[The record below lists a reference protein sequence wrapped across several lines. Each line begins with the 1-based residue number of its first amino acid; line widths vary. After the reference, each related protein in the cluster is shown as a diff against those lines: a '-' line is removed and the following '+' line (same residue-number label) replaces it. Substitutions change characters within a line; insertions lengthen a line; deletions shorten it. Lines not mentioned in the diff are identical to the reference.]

1 MANITLDARQ
11 QQKHDTSTNFNNANK
26 LYLEGEFLVETDTG
40 KVKIGDGTLGYKS
53 LPYTIGTRVPEG
65 AKFTDTTYT
74 AGTGLSLNGTSFSI
88 SNSGVTA
95 GSYGPSQ
102 DSSVG
107 FGDSIDVPYISVNSR
122 GQITSADSRSITLP
136 AEPTPASIGAAN
148 KIHTHP
154 TRDVFKNA
162 TDNWAGSVSAIDVP
176 KINSIRSPKSAFLP
190 ANCITVEYSSNGG
203 STWSD
208 YGLTDVQKQDLFAL
222 STSSNIKLS
231 KSSPVSTNDCVRITI
246 EPLDRYVSFDQLYVW
261 FSTGSHTCALDL
273 ERSTI
278 GAKDTF
284 SFIRK
289 DVPLGGWSGPNV
301 INFPYGT
308 FGGGT
313 SQTNNAYKY
322 RITFKTIKLGSSTQ
336 SPTISDIRFYG
347 ENAWIIP
354 NDMVKNDYP
363 FSWDRDMNVNFPK
376 QLKEQGKRVYSENN
390 KPTPDA
396 IGAEPAFTKNTAF
409 NKNFGTTAGTVCQGN
424 DSRLSNARPASDVSA
439 WAKEPNKPTYTPTEV
454 GVIGTAPT
462 SGQVAVFDGTTGKI
476 KSTGFTIASSVP
488 SGAKFTDTTYSAAT
502 STVLGLVKVGYTES
516 GKNYPVELDA
526 DDKMFVNVPW
536 TDTTYSV
543 ATVSED
549 GLMPK
554 IPSSSAQ
561 YLNGMGQWS
570 TPPDT
575 KYTNFVGS
583 GSEAKSGLVPSP
595 GTTAGTTKYL
605 REDGTWSVPPDTTY
619 IAGRAIEISQGAI
632 SVTSSGVSSGAY
644 GLTDST
650 SVNIGTS
657 FTVPGFVVDQCGR
670 LTQAYSRT
678 VTVNAPNM
686 TGATTS
692 AAGTAGLVPTP
703 TAGKPTRY
711 LCSTGEWSIPTGTI
725 YNGSTTISVK
735 PSTTDG
741 EYNIYLA
748 ALFPGTTS
756 QSVGPSASGTINFGS
771 AFNVPYITIDQYGR
785 ITALANRSMILSG
798 ALASSSAPGLC
809 PKLDS
814 GHPSYYLNANGTWS
828 LPRGRVYGVKGE
840 AETDYREGQVNIT
853 AANVGALALTGGTV
867 SGSTT
872 FSNNVTING
881 ELNYDGGFY

>member
-136 AEPTPASIGAAN
+136 S
-148 KIHTHP
+148 
-154 TRDVFKNA
+154 
-162 TDNWAGSVSAIDVP
+162 
-176 KINSIRSPKSAFLP
+176 
-190 ANCITVEYSSNGG
+190 
-203 STWSD
+203 
-208 YGLTDVQKQDLFAL
+208 
-222 STSSNIKLS
+222 
-231 KSSPVSTNDCVRITI
+231 
-246 EPLDRYVSFDQLYVW
+246 
-261 FSTGSHTCALDL
+261 
-273 ERSTI
+273 
-278 GAKDTF
+278 
-284 SFIRK
+284 
-289 DVPLGGWSGPNV
+289 
-301 INFPYGT
+301 
-308 FGGGT
+308 
-313 SQTNNAYKY
+313 
-322 RITFKTIKLGSSTQ
+322 
-336 SPTISDIRFYG
+336 
-347 ENAWIIP
+347 
-354 NDMVKNDYP
+354 
-363 FSWDRDMNVNFPK
+363 
-376 QLKEQGKRVYSENN
+376 
-390 KPTPDA
+390 KPTPTS
-396 IGAEPAFTKNTAF
+396 IGAEPAFAKNTAF
-409 NKNFGTTAGTVCQGN
+409 NKNFGSAAGTVCQGN

-502 STVLGLVKVGYTES
+502 STALGLVKVGYTES
-516 GKNYPVELDA
+516 GRNYPVELDA
-526 DDKMFVNVPW
+526 DDKAYVNVPW
-536 TDTTYSV
+536 EDTTYSV
-543 ATVSED
+543 FTGATTTAA
-549 GLMPK
+549 G
-554 IPSSSAQ
+554 
-561 YLNGMGQWS
+561 
-570 TPPDT
+570 T
-575 KYTNFVGS
+575 
-583 GSEAKSGLVPSP
+583 SGLVPAP
-595 GTTAGTTKYL
+595 
-605 REDGTWSVPPDTTY
+605 
-619 IAGRAIEISQGAI
+619 
-632 SVTSSGVSSGAY
+632 TSGQS
-644 GLTDST
+644 
-650 SVNIGTS
+650 
-657 FTVPGFVVDQCGR
+657 
-670 LTQAYSRT
+670 
-678 VTVNAPNM
+678 
-686 TGATTS
+686 
-692 AAGTAGLVPTP
+692 
-703 TAGKPTRY
+703 TRY
-711 LCSTGEWSIPTGTI
+711 LCSDGEWSIPTGSI
-725 YNGSTTISVK
+725 YKGSTAISVK

-741 EYNIYLA
+741 EYNIYLV

-814 GHPSYYLNANGTWS
+814 AHPSYYLNANGSWS
-828 LPRGRVYGVKGE
+828 LPRGRVYGVKGN
-840 AETDYREGQVNIT
+840 AETAYREGQVNLT
-853 AANVGALALTGGTV
+853 AANIGALSLSSGGTV
-867 SGSTT
+867 AGATT
-872 FSNNVTING
+872 FSSDVTISG

>member
-74 AGTGLSLNGTSFSI
+74 AGAGLSLNGTSFSI

-122 GQITSADSRSITLP
+122 GQITSADNRSITLP
-136 AEPTPASIGAAN
+136 SEPTP
-148 KIHTHP
+148 
-154 TRDVFKNA
+154 
-162 TDNWAGSVSAIDVP
+162 
-176 KINSIRSPKSAFLP
+176 
-190 ANCITVEYSSNGG
+190 
-203 STWSD
+203 
-208 YGLTDVQKQDLFAL
+208 
-222 STSSNIKLS
+222 TS
-231 KSSPVSTNDCVRITI
+231 
-246 EPLDRYVSFDQLYVW
+246 
-261 FSTGSHTCALDL
+261 
-273 ERSTI
+273 
-278 GAKDTF
+278 
-284 SFIRK
+284 
-289 DVPLGGWSGPNV
+289 
-301 INFPYGT
+301 
-308 FGGGT
+308 
-313 SQTNNAYKY
+313 
-322 RITFKTIKLGSSTQ
+322 
-336 SPTISDIRFYG
+336 
-347 ENAWIIP
+347 
-354 NDMVKNDYP
+354 
-363 FSWDRDMNVNFPK
+363 
-376 QLKEQGKRVYSENN
+376 
-390 KPTPDA
+390 
-396 IGAEPAFTKNTAF
+396 IGAEPAFAKNTAF
-409 NKNFGTTAGTVCQGN
+409 NKNFGSAAGTVCQGN

-454 GVIGTAPT
+454 GVIGTVPT

-502 STVLGLVKVGYTES
+502 STALGLVKVGYTES
-516 GKNYPVELDA
+516 GRNYPVELDA

-536 TDTTYSV
+536 TDTNTTYSQATSSTLGLIKIGYTESGKNYPIELNTSGQAFVNVPWEDTTYSV
-543 ATVSED
+543 
-549 GLMPK
+549 
-554 IPSSSAQ
+554 
-561 YLNGMGQWS
+561 
-570 TPPDT
+570 
-575 KYTNFVGS
+575 F
-583 GSEAKSGLVPSP
+583 
-595 GTTAGTTKYL
+595 
-605 REDGTWSVPPDTTY
+605 
-619 IAGRAIEISQGAI
+619 
-632 SVTSSGVSSGAY
+632 
-644 GLTDST
+644 
-650 SVNIGTS
+650 
-657 FTVPGFVVDQCGR
+657 
-670 LTQAYSRT
+670 
-678 VTVNAPNM
+678 

-711 LCSTGEWSIPTGTI
+711 LCSTGEWSIPTGTV

-741 EYNIYLA
+741 EYNIYLV

-814 GHPSYYLNANGTWS
+814 SHPSYYLNANGNWS
-828 LPRGRVYGVKGE
+828 LPRGRVYGVKGD

-853 AANVGALALTGGTV
+853 AANIGALSLSSGGTV
-867 SGSTT
+867 AGATT
-872 FSNNVTING
+872 FSSDVTISG

>member
-136 AEPTPASIGAAN
+136 SEPTP
-148 KIHTHP
+148 
-154 TRDVFKNA
+154 
-162 TDNWAGSVSAIDVP
+162 
-176 KINSIRSPKSAFLP
+176 
-190 ANCITVEYSSNGG
+190 
-203 STWSD
+203 
-208 YGLTDVQKQDLFAL
+208 
-222 STSSNIKLS
+222 TS
-231 KSSPVSTNDCVRITI
+231 
-246 EPLDRYVSFDQLYVW
+246 
-261 FSTGSHTCALDL
+261 
-273 ERSTI
+273 
-278 GAKDTF
+278 
-284 SFIRK
+284 
-289 DVPLGGWSGPNV
+289 
-301 INFPYGT
+301 
-308 FGGGT
+308 
-313 SQTNNAYKY
+313 
-322 RITFKTIKLGSSTQ
+322 
-336 SPTISDIRFYG
+336 
-347 ENAWIIP
+347 
-354 NDMVKNDYP
+354 
-363 FSWDRDMNVNFPK
+363 
-376 QLKEQGKRVYSENN
+376 
-390 KPTPDA
+390 
-396 IGAEPAFTKNTAF
+396 IGAEPAFAKNTAF
-409 NKNFGTTAGTVCQGN
+409 NKNFGSAAGTVCQGN

-536 TDTTYSV
+536 TDTNTTYSQATSSTLGLIKIGYTESGKNYPIELNTSGQAYVNVPWEDTTYSV
-543 ATVSED
+543 FTGATTTAA
-549 GLMPK
+549 G
-554 IPSSSAQ
+554 
-561 YLNGMGQWS
+561 
-570 TPPDT
+570 T
-575 KYTNFVGS
+575 
-583 GSEAKSGLVPSP
+583 SGLVPAP
-595 GTTAGTTKYL
+595 
-605 REDGTWSVPPDTTY
+605 
-619 IAGRAIEISQGAI
+619 
-632 SVTSSGVSSGAY
+632 TSGQS
-644 GLTDST
+644 
-650 SVNIGTS
+650 
-657 FTVPGFVVDQCGR
+657 
-670 LTQAYSRT
+670 
-678 VTVNAPNM
+678 
-686 TGATTS
+686 
-692 AAGTAGLVPTP
+692 
-703 TAGKPTRY
+703 TRY

-725 YNGSTTISVK
+725 YNGSTAISVK

-741 EYNIYLA
+741 EYNIYLV

-828 LPRGRVYGVKGE
+828 APRGRVYGVKGN
-840 AETDYREGQVNIT
+840 AETAYREGQVNIT
-853 AANVGALALTGGTV
+853 AANVGALPITGGTV
-867 SGSTT
+867 SGATT
-872 FSNNVTING
+872 FSDTVTLSTAGSIIYDDG
-881 ELNYDGGFY
+881 FYDG

>member
-136 AEPTPASIGAAN
+136 SEPTP
-148 KIHTHP
+148 
-154 TRDVFKNA
+154 
-162 TDNWAGSVSAIDVP
+162 
-176 KINSIRSPKSAFLP
+176 
-190 ANCITVEYSSNGG
+190 
-203 STWSD
+203 
-208 YGLTDVQKQDLFAL
+208 
-222 STSSNIKLS
+222 TS
-231 KSSPVSTNDCVRITI
+231 
-246 EPLDRYVSFDQLYVW
+246 
-261 FSTGSHTCALDL
+261 
-273 ERSTI
+273 
-278 GAKDTF
+278 
-284 SFIRK
+284 
-289 DVPLGGWSGPNV
+289 
-301 INFPYGT
+301 
-308 FGGGT
+308 
-313 SQTNNAYKY
+313 
-322 RITFKTIKLGSSTQ
+322 
-336 SPTISDIRFYG
+336 
-347 ENAWIIP
+347 
-354 NDMVKNDYP
+354 
-363 FSWDRDMNVNFPK
+363 
-376 QLKEQGKRVYSENN
+376 
-390 KPTPDA
+390 
-396 IGAEPAFTKNTAF
+396 IGAEPAFAKNTAF
-409 NKNFGTTAGTVCQGN
+409 NKNFGSAAGTVCQGN

-502 STVLGLVKVGYTES
+502 STALGLVRVGYTES
-516 GKNYPVELDA
+516 GRNYPVELDA

-543 ATVSED
+543 ATTSAN
-549 GLMPK
+549 GLMSSDDKTKLDGIADNANNYSLPVATSSVRGGIK
-554 IPSSSAQ
+554 IGYTESGKNYPVELSNEQA
-561 YLNGMGQWS
+561 YVNVPWE
-570 TPPDT
+570 DT
-575 KYTNFVGS
+575 TYSVFTGATTTAA
-583 GSEAKSGLVPSP
+583 GTSGLVPAP
-595 GTTAGTTKYL
+595 
-605 REDGTWSVPPDTTY
+605 
-619 IAGRAIEISQGAI
+619 
-632 SVTSSGVSSGAY
+632 TSGQS
-644 GLTDST
+644 
-650 SVNIGTS
+650 
-657 FTVPGFVVDQCGR
+657 
-670 LTQAYSRT
+670 
-678 VTVNAPNM
+678 
-686 TGATTS
+686 
-692 AAGTAGLVPTP
+692 
-703 TAGKPTRY
+703 TRY
-711 LCSTGEWSIPTGTI
+711 LCSDGEWSIPTGSI
-725 YNGSTTISVK
+725 YKGSTAISVK

-741 EYNIYLA
+741 EYNIYLVT
-748 ALFPGTTS
+748 LFPGTTS

-814 GHPSYYLNANGTWS
+814 AHPSYYLNANGSWS
-828 LPRGRVYGVKGE
+828 LPRGRVYGVKGN
-840 AETDYREGQVNIT
+840 AETAYREGQVNLT
-853 AANVGALALTGGTV
+853 AANIGALPITGGTV
-867 SGSTT
+867 SGATT
-872 FSNNVTING
+872 FSDTVTLSTAGSITYDDG
-881 ELNYDGGFY
+881 FYDG

>member
-136 AEPTPASIGAAN
+136 SEPTP
-148 KIHTHP
+148 
-154 TRDVFKNA
+154 
-162 TDNWAGSVSAIDVP
+162 
-176 KINSIRSPKSAFLP
+176 
-190 ANCITVEYSSNGG
+190 
-203 STWSD
+203 
-208 YGLTDVQKQDLFAL
+208 
-222 STSSNIKLS
+222 TS
-231 KSSPVSTNDCVRITI
+231 
-246 EPLDRYVSFDQLYVW
+246 
-261 FSTGSHTCALDL
+261 
-273 ERSTI
+273 
-278 GAKDTF
+278 
-284 SFIRK
+284 
-289 DVPLGGWSGPNV
+289 
-301 INFPYGT
+301 
-308 FGGGT
+308 
-313 SQTNNAYKY
+313 
-322 RITFKTIKLGSSTQ
+322 
-336 SPTISDIRFYG
+336 
-347 ENAWIIP
+347 
-354 NDMVKNDYP
+354 
-363 FSWDRDMNVNFPK
+363 
-376 QLKEQGKRVYSENN
+376 
-390 KPTPDA
+390 
-396 IGAEPAFTKNTAF
+396 IGAEPAFAKNTAF
-409 NKNFGTTAGTVCQGN
+409 NKNFGSAAGTVCQGN

-454 GVIGTAPT
+454 GVIGTVPT

-502 STVLGLVKVGYTES
+502 STALGLVKVGYTES
-516 GKNYPVELDA
+516 GRNYPVELDA

-536 TDTTYSV
+536 TDTNTTYSQATSSTLGLIKIGYTESGKNYPIELNTSGQAYVNVPWEDTTYSV
-543 ATVSED
+543 FTGATTTAA
-549 GLMPK
+549 G
-554 IPSSSAQ
+554 
-561 YLNGMGQWS
+561 
-570 TPPDT
+570 T
-575 KYTNFVGS
+575 
-583 GSEAKSGLVPSP
+583 SGLVPAP
-595 GTTAGTTKYL
+595 
-605 REDGTWSVPPDTTY
+605 
-619 IAGRAIEISQGAI
+619 
-632 SVTSSGVSSGAY
+632 TSGQS
-644 GLTDST
+644 
-650 SVNIGTS
+650 
-657 FTVPGFVVDQCGR
+657 
-670 LTQAYSRT
+670 
-678 VTVNAPNM
+678 
-686 TGATTS
+686 
-692 AAGTAGLVPTP
+692 
-703 TAGKPTRY
+703 TRY

-725 YNGSTTISVK
+725 YNGSTAISVK

-741 EYNIYLA
+741 EYNIYLV

-756 QSVGPSASGTINFGS
+756 QSVGPNAAGTINFGS

-828 LPRGRVYGVKGE
+828 APRGRVYGVKGN
-840 AETDYREGQVNIT
+840 AETAYREGQVNIT
-853 AANVGALALTGGTV
+853 AANVGALPITGGTV
-867 SGSTT
+867 SGATT
-872 FSNNVTING
+872 FSDTVTLSTAGSIT
-881 ELNYDGGFY
+881 YDDGFY

>member
-1 MANITLDARQ
+1 MANITLNARQ

-136 AEPTPASIGAAN
+136 SEPTP
-148 KIHTHP
+148 
-154 TRDVFKNA
+154 
-162 TDNWAGSVSAIDVP
+162 
-176 KINSIRSPKSAFLP
+176 
-190 ANCITVEYSSNGG
+190 
-203 STWSD
+203 
-208 YGLTDVQKQDLFAL
+208 
-222 STSSNIKLS
+222 TS
-231 KSSPVSTNDCVRITI
+231 
-246 EPLDRYVSFDQLYVW
+246 
-261 FSTGSHTCALDL
+261 
-273 ERSTI
+273 
-278 GAKDTF
+278 
-284 SFIRK
+284 
-289 DVPLGGWSGPNV
+289 
-301 INFPYGT
+301 
-308 FGGGT
+308 
-313 SQTNNAYKY
+313 
-322 RITFKTIKLGSSTQ
+322 
-336 SPTISDIRFYG
+336 
-347 ENAWIIP
+347 
-354 NDMVKNDYP
+354 
-363 FSWDRDMNVNFPK
+363 
-376 QLKEQGKRVYSENN
+376 
-390 KPTPDA
+390 
-396 IGAEPAFTKNTAF
+396 IGAEPAFAKNTAF
-409 NKNFGTTAGTVCQGN
+409 NKNFGSAAGTVCQGN

-502 STVLGLVKVGYTES
+502 STALGLVKVGYTES
-516 GKNYPVELDA
+516 GRNYPVELDA

-536 TDTTYSV
+536 TDTNTTYSQATSSTLGLIKIGYTESGKNYPIELNTSGQAYVNVPWEDTTYSV
-543 ATVSED
+543 FTGATTTAA
-549 GLMPK
+549 G
-554 IPSSSAQ
+554 
-561 YLNGMGQWS
+561 
-570 TPPDT
+570 T
-575 KYTNFVGS
+575 
-583 GSEAKSGLVPSP
+583 SGLVPAP
-595 GTTAGTTKYL
+595 
-605 REDGTWSVPPDTTY
+605 
-619 IAGRAIEISQGAI
+619 
-632 SVTSSGVSSGAY
+632 TSGQS
-644 GLTDST
+644 
-650 SVNIGTS
+650 
-657 FTVPGFVVDQCGR
+657 
-670 LTQAYSRT
+670 
-678 VTVNAPNM
+678 
-686 TGATTS
+686 
-692 AAGTAGLVPTP
+692 
-703 TAGKPTRY
+703 TRY

-725 YNGSTTISVK
+725 YNGSTAISVK

-741 EYNIYLA
+741 EYNIYLV

-828 LPRGRVYGVKGE
+828 APRGRVYGVKGN
-840 AETDYREGQVNIT
+840 AETAYREGQVNIT
-853 AANVGALALTGGTV
+853 AANVGALPITGGTV
-867 SGSTT
+867 SGATT
-872 FSNNVTING
+872 FSDTVTLSTAGSITYDDG
-881 ELNYDGGFY
+881 FYDG

>member
-136 AEPTPASIGAAN
+136 SEPTP
-148 KIHTHP
+148 
-154 TRDVFKNA
+154 
-162 TDNWAGSVSAIDVP
+162 
-176 KINSIRSPKSAFLP
+176 
-190 ANCITVEYSSNGG
+190 
-203 STWSD
+203 
-208 YGLTDVQKQDLFAL
+208 
-222 STSSNIKLS
+222 TS
-231 KSSPVSTNDCVRITI
+231 
-246 EPLDRYVSFDQLYVW
+246 
-261 FSTGSHTCALDL
+261 
-273 ERSTI
+273 
-278 GAKDTF
+278 
-284 SFIRK
+284 
-289 DVPLGGWSGPNV
+289 
-301 INFPYGT
+301 
-308 FGGGT
+308 
-313 SQTNNAYKY
+313 
-322 RITFKTIKLGSSTQ
+322 
-336 SPTISDIRFYG
+336 
-347 ENAWIIP
+347 
-354 NDMVKNDYP
+354 
-363 FSWDRDMNVNFPK
+363 
-376 QLKEQGKRVYSENN
+376 
-390 KPTPDA
+390 
-396 IGAEPAFTKNTAF
+396 IGAEPAFAKNTAF
-409 NKNFGTTAGTVCQGN
+409 NKNFGSAAGTVCQGN

-536 TDTTYSV
+536 TDTNTTYSQATSSTLGLIKIGYTESGKNYPIELNTSGQAYVNVPWEDTTYSV
-543 ATVSED
+543 FTGATTTAA
-549 GLMPK
+549 G
-554 IPSSSAQ
+554 
-561 YLNGMGQWS
+561 
-570 TPPDT
+570 T
-575 KYTNFVGS
+575 
-583 GSEAKSGLVPSP
+583 SGLVPAP
-595 GTTAGTTKYL
+595 
-605 REDGTWSVPPDTTY
+605 
-619 IAGRAIEISQGAI
+619 
-632 SVTSSGVSSGAY
+632 TSGQS
-644 GLTDST
+644 
-650 SVNIGTS
+650 
-657 FTVPGFVVDQCGR
+657 
-670 LTQAYSRT
+670 
-678 VTVNAPNM
+678 
-686 TGATTS
+686 
-692 AAGTAGLVPTP
+692 
-703 TAGKPTRY
+703 TRY
-711 LCSTGEWSIPTGTI
+711 LCSDGEWSIPTGSV
-725 YNGSTTISVK
+725 YKGSTAISVK

-741 EYNIYLA
+741 EYNIYLV

-828 LPRGRVYGVKGE
+828 APRGRVYGVKGN
-840 AETDYREGQVNIT
+840 AETTYREGQVNLT
-853 AANVGALALTGGTV
+853 AANIGALSLSSGGTV
-867 SGSTT
+867 SGLTT
-872 FSNNVTING
+872 FESRVTITQAG
-881 ELNYDGGFY
+881 FLTYDDGFY

>member
-136 AEPTPASIGAAN
+136 SEPTP
-148 KIHTHP
+148 
-154 TRDVFKNA
+154 
-162 TDNWAGSVSAIDVP
+162 
-176 KINSIRSPKSAFLP
+176 
-190 ANCITVEYSSNGG
+190 
-203 STWSD
+203 
-208 YGLTDVQKQDLFAL
+208 
-222 STSSNIKLS
+222 TS
-231 KSSPVSTNDCVRITI
+231 
-246 EPLDRYVSFDQLYVW
+246 
-261 FSTGSHTCALDL
+261 
-273 ERSTI
+273 
-278 GAKDTF
+278 
-284 SFIRK
+284 
-289 DVPLGGWSGPNV
+289 
-301 INFPYGT
+301 
-308 FGGGT
+308 
-313 SQTNNAYKY
+313 
-322 RITFKTIKLGSSTQ
+322 
-336 SPTISDIRFYG
+336 
-347 ENAWIIP
+347 
-354 NDMVKNDYP
+354 
-363 FSWDRDMNVNFPK
+363 
-376 QLKEQGKRVYSENN
+376 
-390 KPTPDA
+390 
-396 IGAEPAFTKNTAF
+396 IGAEPAFAKNTAF
-409 NKNFGTTAGTVCQGN
+409 NKNFGSAAGTVCQGN

-516 GKNYPVELDA
+516 GRNYPVELDA

-543 ATVSED
+543 ATTSAN
-549 GLMPK
+549 GLMSSDDKTKLDRIADNANNYSLPVATSSVRGGIK
-554 IPSSSAQ
+554 IGYTESGKNYPVELSNEQA
-561 YLNGMGQWS
+561 YVNVPWE
-570 TPPDT
+570 DT
-575 KYTNFVGS
+575 TYSVFTGATTTAA
-583 GSEAKSGLVPSP
+583 GTSGLVPAP
-595 GTTAGTTKYL
+595 
-605 REDGTWSVPPDTTY
+605 
-619 IAGRAIEISQGAI
+619 
-632 SVTSSGVSSGAY
+632 TSGQS
-644 GLTDST
+644 
-650 SVNIGTS
+650 
-657 FTVPGFVVDQCGR
+657 
-670 LTQAYSRT
+670 
-678 VTVNAPNM
+678 
-686 TGATTS
+686 
-692 AAGTAGLVPTP
+692 
-703 TAGKPTRY
+703 TRY
-711 LCSTGEWSIPTGTI
+711 LCSDGEWSIPTGSI
-725 YNGSTTISVK
+725 YKGSTAISVK

-741 EYNIYLA
+741 EYNIYLV

-814 GHPSYYLNANGTWS
+814 AHPSYYLNANGSWS
-828 LPRGRVYGVKGE
+828 LPRGRVYGVKGN
-840 AETDYREGQVNIT
+840 AETAYREGQVNLT
-853 AANVGALALTGGTV
+853 AANIGALPITGGTV
-867 SGSTT
+867 SGATT
-872 FSNNVTING
+872 FSDTVTLSTAGSITYDDG
-881 ELNYDGGFY
+881 FYDG

>member
-1 MANITLDARQ
+1 MANITLNARQ

-40 KVKIGDGTLGYKS
+40 KVKIGDGTLSYES

-136 AEPTPASIGAAN
+136 SEPTP
-148 KIHTHP
+148 
-154 TRDVFKNA
+154 
-162 TDNWAGSVSAIDVP
+162 
-176 KINSIRSPKSAFLP
+176 
-190 ANCITVEYSSNGG
+190 
-203 STWSD
+203 
-208 YGLTDVQKQDLFAL
+208 
-222 STSSNIKLS
+222 TS
-231 KSSPVSTNDCVRITI
+231 
-246 EPLDRYVSFDQLYVW
+246 
-261 FSTGSHTCALDL
+261 
-273 ERSTI
+273 
-278 GAKDTF
+278 
-284 SFIRK
+284 
-289 DVPLGGWSGPNV
+289 
-301 INFPYGT
+301 
-308 FGGGT
+308 
-313 SQTNNAYKY
+313 
-322 RITFKTIKLGSSTQ
+322 
-336 SPTISDIRFYG
+336 
-347 ENAWIIP
+347 
-354 NDMVKNDYP
+354 
-363 FSWDRDMNVNFPK
+363 
-376 QLKEQGKRVYSENN
+376 
-390 KPTPDA
+390 
-396 IGAEPAFTKNTAF
+396 IGAEPAFAKNTAF
-409 NKNFGTTAGTVCQGN
+409 NKNFGSAAGTVCQGN

-502 STVLGLVKVGYTES
+502 STALGLVKVGYTES
-516 GKNYPVELDA
+516 GRNYPVELDA

-536 TDTTYSV
+536 TDTNTTYSQATSSTLGLIKIGYTESGKNYPIELNTSGQAYVNVPWEDTTYSV
-543 ATVSED
+543 FTGATTTAA
-549 GLMPK
+549 G
-554 IPSSSAQ
+554 
-561 YLNGMGQWS
+561 
-570 TPPDT
+570 T
-575 KYTNFVGS
+575 
-583 GSEAKSGLVPSP
+583 SGLVPAP
-595 GTTAGTTKYL
+595 
-605 REDGTWSVPPDTTY
+605 
-619 IAGRAIEISQGAI
+619 
-632 SVTSSGVSSGAY
+632 TSGQS
-644 GLTDST
+644 
-650 SVNIGTS
+650 
-657 FTVPGFVVDQCGR
+657 
-670 LTQAYSRT
+670 
-678 VTVNAPNM
+678 
-686 TGATTS
+686 
-692 AAGTAGLVPTP
+692 
-703 TAGKPTRY
+703 TRY

-725 YNGSTTISVK
+725 YNGSTAISVK

-741 EYNIYLA
+741 EYNICLV

-828 LPRGRVYGVKGE
+828 APRGRVYGVKGN
-840 AETDYREGQVNIT
+840 AETAYREGQVNIT
-853 AANVGALALTGGTV
+853 AANVGALPITGGTV
-867 SGSTT
+867 SGATT
-872 FSNNVTING
+872 FSDTVTLSTAGSITYDDG
-881 ELNYDGGFY
+881 FYDG

>member
-107 FGDSIDVPYISVNSR
+107 FGDSIDEPYISVNSR

-136 AEPTPASIGAAN
+136 S
-148 KIHTHP
+148 
-154 TRDVFKNA
+154 
-162 TDNWAGSVSAIDVP
+162 
-176 KINSIRSPKSAFLP
+176 
-190 ANCITVEYSSNGG
+190 
-203 STWSD
+203 
-208 YGLTDVQKQDLFAL
+208 
-222 STSSNIKLS
+222 
-231 KSSPVSTNDCVRITI
+231 
-246 EPLDRYVSFDQLYVW
+246 
-261 FSTGSHTCALDL
+261 
-273 ERSTI
+273 
-278 GAKDTF
+278 
-284 SFIRK
+284 
-289 DVPLGGWSGPNV
+289 
-301 INFPYGT
+301 
-308 FGGGT
+308 
-313 SQTNNAYKY
+313 
-322 RITFKTIKLGSSTQ
+322 
-336 SPTISDIRFYG
+336 
-347 ENAWIIP
+347 
-354 NDMVKNDYP
+354 
-363 FSWDRDMNVNFPK
+363 
-376 QLKEQGKRVYSENN
+376 
-390 KPTPDA
+390 KPTPTS
-396 IGAEPAFTKNTAF
+396 IGAEPAFAKNTAF
-409 NKNFGTTAGTVCQGN
+409 NKNFGSAAGTVCQGN

-536 TDTTYSV
+536 TDTNTTYSQATSSTLGLIKIGYTESGKNYPIELNTSGQAYVNVPWEDTTYSV
-543 ATVSED
+543 FTGATTTAA
-549 GLMPK
+549 G
-554 IPSSSAQ
+554 
-561 YLNGMGQWS
+561 
-570 TPPDT
+570 T
-575 KYTNFVGS
+575 
-583 GSEAKSGLVPSP
+583 SGLVPAP
-595 GTTAGTTKYL
+595 
-605 REDGTWSVPPDTTY
+605 
-619 IAGRAIEISQGAI
+619 
-632 SVTSSGVSSGAY
+632 TSGQS
-644 GLTDST
+644 
-650 SVNIGTS
+650 
-657 FTVPGFVVDQCGR
+657 
-670 LTQAYSRT
+670 
-678 VTVNAPNM
+678 
-686 TGATTS
+686 
-692 AAGTAGLVPTP
+692 
-703 TAGKPTRY
+703 TRY
-711 LCSTGEWSIPTGTI
+711 LCSDGEWSIPTGSI
-725 YNGSTTISVK
+725 YKGSTAISVK

-741 EYNIYLA
+741 EYNIYLV

-828 LPRGRVYGVKGE
+828 APRGRVYGVKGN
-840 AETDYREGQVNIT
+840 AETAYREGQVNIT
-853 AANVGALALTGGTV
+853 AANVGALPITGGTV
-867 SGSTT
+867 SGATT
-872 FSNNVTING
+872 FSDTVTLSTAGSITYDDG
-881 ELNYDGGFY
+881 FYDG

>member
-136 AEPTPASIGAAN
+136 SEPTP
-148 KIHTHP
+148 
-154 TRDVFKNA
+154 
-162 TDNWAGSVSAIDVP
+162 
-176 KINSIRSPKSAFLP
+176 
-190 ANCITVEYSSNGG
+190 
-203 STWSD
+203 
-208 YGLTDVQKQDLFAL
+208 
-222 STSSNIKLS
+222 TS
-231 KSSPVSTNDCVRITI
+231 
-246 EPLDRYVSFDQLYVW
+246 
-261 FSTGSHTCALDL
+261 
-273 ERSTI
+273 
-278 GAKDTF
+278 
-284 SFIRK
+284 
-289 DVPLGGWSGPNV
+289 
-301 INFPYGT
+301 
-308 FGGGT
+308 
-313 SQTNNAYKY
+313 
-322 RITFKTIKLGSSTQ
+322 
-336 SPTISDIRFYG
+336 
-347 ENAWIIP
+347 
-354 NDMVKNDYP
+354 
-363 FSWDRDMNVNFPK
+363 
-376 QLKEQGKRVYSENN
+376 
-390 KPTPDA
+390 
-396 IGAEPAFTKNTAF
+396 IGAEPAFAKNTAF
-409 NKNFGTTAGTVCQGN
+409 NKNFGSAAGTVCQGN

-476 KSTGFTIASSVP
+476 KSTGFTIATSVP
-488 SGAKFTDTTYSAAT
+488 ADAKFTDTTYSVFDAAT
-502 STVLGLVKVGYTES
+502 TSTAGG
-516 GKNYPVELDA
+516 
-526 DDKMFVNVPW
+526 
-536 TDTTYSV
+536 
-543 ATVSED
+543 
-549 GLMPK
+549 
-554 IPSSSAQ
+554 I
-561 YLNGMGQWS
+561 
-570 TPPDT
+570 
-575 KYTNFVGS
+575 
-583 GSEAKSGLVPSP
+583 GLVPAPS
-595 GTTAGTTKYL
+595 AGQ
-605 REDGTWSVPPDTTY
+605 S
-619 IAGRAIEISQGAI
+619 
-632 SVTSSGVSSGAY
+632 
-644 GLTDST
+644 
-650 SVNIGTS
+650 
-657 FTVPGFVVDQCGR
+657 
-670 LTQAYSRT
+670 
-678 VTVNAPNM
+678 
-686 TGATTS
+686 
-692 AAGTAGLVPTP
+692 
-703 TAGKPTRY
+703 TRY
-711 LCSTGEWSIPTGTI
+711 LCSNGEWSIPAGTV

-741 EYNIYLA
+741 EYNIYLV

-756 QSVGPSASGTINFGS
+756 QSVGPSASGTIDFGS

-814 GHPSYYLNANGTWS
+814 SHPSYYLNANGSWS

>member
-1 MANITLDARQ
+1 MANITLNARQ

-136 AEPTPASIGAAN
+136 S
-148 KIHTHP
+148 
-154 TRDVFKNA
+154 
-162 TDNWAGSVSAIDVP
+162 
-176 KINSIRSPKSAFLP
+176 
-190 ANCITVEYSSNGG
+190 
-203 STWSD
+203 
-208 YGLTDVQKQDLFAL
+208 
-222 STSSNIKLS
+222 
-231 KSSPVSTNDCVRITI
+231 
-246 EPLDRYVSFDQLYVW
+246 
-261 FSTGSHTCALDL
+261 
-273 ERSTI
+273 
-278 GAKDTF
+278 
-284 SFIRK
+284 
-289 DVPLGGWSGPNV
+289 
-301 INFPYGT
+301 
-308 FGGGT
+308 
-313 SQTNNAYKY
+313 
-322 RITFKTIKLGSSTQ
+322 
-336 SPTISDIRFYG
+336 
-347 ENAWIIP
+347 
-354 NDMVKNDYP
+354 
-363 FSWDRDMNVNFPK
+363 
-376 QLKEQGKRVYSENN
+376 
-390 KPTPDA
+390 KPTPTS
-396 IGAEPAFTKNTAF
+396 IGAEPAFAKNTAF
-409 NKNFGTTAGTVCQGN
+409 NKNFGSAAGTVCQGN

-502 STVLGLVKVGYTES
+502 STALGLVKVGYTES
-516 GKNYPVELDA
+516 GRNYPVELDA

-536 TDTTYSV
+536 TDTDTTYSQATSSTLGLIKIGYTESGKNYPVELNTSGQAFVNVPWTDTTYPVATTSANGLMSSVDKRKLDGIADNANNYSLPVATSSVRGGIKIGYTESGKNYPIKLSNEQAYVNVPWTDTTYSV
-543 ATVSED
+543 
-549 GLMPK
+549 
-554 IPSSSAQ
+554 
-561 YLNGMGQWS
+561 
-570 TPPDT
+570 
-575 KYTNFVGS
+575 F
-583 GSEAKSGLVPSP
+583 
-595 GTTAGTTKYL
+595 
-605 REDGTWSVPPDTTY
+605 
-619 IAGRAIEISQGAI
+619 
-632 SVTSSGVSSGAY
+632 
-644 GLTDST
+644 
-650 SVNIGTS
+650 
-657 FTVPGFVVDQCGR
+657 
-670 LTQAYSRT
+670 
-678 VTVNAPNM
+678 
-686 TGATTS
+686 TGATTT
-692 AAGTAGLVPTP
+692 ADGTTGLVPAP
-703 TAGKPTRY
+703 TTGQSTRY
-711 LCSTGEWSIPTGTI
+711 LCSNGEWSVPQGSI
-725 YNGSTTISVK
+725 YNGSTAISVK
-735 PSTTDG
+735 PSTVDG
-741 EYNIYLA
+741 EYNIYLV

-785 ITALANRSMILSG
+785 ITALTNRSMILSG

-814 GHPSYYLNANGTWS
+814 GHPSYYLNANGNWS

-853 AANVGALALTGGTV
+853 AANIGALSISSGGTV
-867 SGSTT
+867 AGATT
-872 FSNNVTING
+872 FSSDVTISG

>member
-136 AEPTPASIGAAN
+136 SEPTP
-148 KIHTHP
+148 
-154 TRDVFKNA
+154 
-162 TDNWAGSVSAIDVP
+162 
-176 KINSIRSPKSAFLP
+176 
-190 ANCITVEYSSNGG
+190 
-203 STWSD
+203 
-208 YGLTDVQKQDLFAL
+208 
-222 STSSNIKLS
+222 TS
-231 KSSPVSTNDCVRITI
+231 
-246 EPLDRYVSFDQLYVW
+246 
-261 FSTGSHTCALDL
+261 
-273 ERSTI
+273 
-278 GAKDTF
+278 
-284 SFIRK
+284 
-289 DVPLGGWSGPNV
+289 
-301 INFPYGT
+301 
-308 FGGGT
+308 
-313 SQTNNAYKY
+313 
-322 RITFKTIKLGSSTQ
+322 
-336 SPTISDIRFYG
+336 
-347 ENAWIIP
+347 
-354 NDMVKNDYP
+354 
-363 FSWDRDMNVNFPK
+363 
-376 QLKEQGKRVYSENN
+376 
-390 KPTPDA
+390 
-396 IGAEPAFTKNTAF
+396 IGAEPAFAKNTAF
-409 NKNFGTTAGTVCQGN
+409 NKNFGSAAGTVCQGN

-502 STVLGLVKVGYTES
+502 STALGLVKVGYTES

-536 TDTTYSV
+536 TDTNTTYSQATSSTLGLIKIGYTESGKNYPIELNTSGQAYVNVPWEDTTYSV
-543 ATVSED
+543 FTGATTTAA
-549 GLMPK
+549 G
-554 IPSSSAQ
+554 
-561 YLNGMGQWS
+561 
-570 TPPDT
+570 T
-575 KYTNFVGS
+575 
-583 GSEAKSGLVPSP
+583 SGLVPAP
-595 GTTAGTTKYL
+595 
-605 REDGTWSVPPDTTY
+605 
-619 IAGRAIEISQGAI
+619 
-632 SVTSSGVSSGAY
+632 TSGQS
-644 GLTDST
+644 
-650 SVNIGTS
+650 
-657 FTVPGFVVDQCGR
+657 
-670 LTQAYSRT
+670 
-678 VTVNAPNM
+678 
-686 TGATTS
+686 
-692 AAGTAGLVPTP
+692 
-703 TAGKPTRY
+703 TRY
-711 LCSTGEWSIPTGTI
+711 LCSDGTWSIPTGSI
-725 YNGSTTISVK
+725 YKGSTAISVK

-741 EYNIYLA
+741 EYNIYLV

-828 LPRGRVYGVKGE
+828 APRGRVYGVKGN
-840 AETDYREGQVNIT
+840 AETAYREGQVNIT
-853 AANVGALALTGGTV
+853 AANVGALPITGGTV
-867 SGSTT
+867 SGATT
-872 FSNNVTING
+872 FSDTVTLSTAGSITYDDG
-881 ELNYDGGFY
+881 FYDG

>member
-107 FGDSIDVPYISVNSR
+107 FGDSIDVPYISVNSS

-136 AEPTPASIGAAN
+136 SEPTP
-148 KIHTHP
+148 
-154 TRDVFKNA
+154 
-162 TDNWAGSVSAIDVP
+162 
-176 KINSIRSPKSAFLP
+176 
-190 ANCITVEYSSNGG
+190 
-203 STWSD
+203 
-208 YGLTDVQKQDLFAL
+208 
-222 STSSNIKLS
+222 TS
-231 KSSPVSTNDCVRITI
+231 
-246 EPLDRYVSFDQLYVW
+246 
-261 FSTGSHTCALDL
+261 
-273 ERSTI
+273 
-278 GAKDTF
+278 
-284 SFIRK
+284 
-289 DVPLGGWSGPNV
+289 
-301 INFPYGT
+301 
-308 FGGGT
+308 
-313 SQTNNAYKY
+313 
-322 RITFKTIKLGSSTQ
+322 
-336 SPTISDIRFYG
+336 
-347 ENAWIIP
+347 
-354 NDMVKNDYP
+354 
-363 FSWDRDMNVNFPK
+363 
-376 QLKEQGKRVYSENN
+376 
-390 KPTPDA
+390 

-409 NKNFGTTAGTVCQGN
+409 NKNFGTAAGTVCQGN

-536 TDTTYSV
+536 TDTNTTYSQATSSTLGLIKIGYTESGKNYPIELNTSGQAYVNVPWEDTTYSV
-543 ATVSED
+543 FTGATTTAA
-549 GLMPK
+549 G
-554 IPSSSAQ
+554 
-561 YLNGMGQWS
+561 
-570 TPPDT
+570 T
-575 KYTNFVGS
+575 
-583 GSEAKSGLVPSP
+583 SGLVPAP
-595 GTTAGTTKYL
+595 
-605 REDGTWSVPPDTTY
+605 
-619 IAGRAIEISQGAI
+619 
-632 SVTSSGVSSGAY
+632 TSGQS
-644 GLTDST
+644 
-650 SVNIGTS
+650 
-657 FTVPGFVVDQCGR
+657 
-670 LTQAYSRT
+670 
-678 VTVNAPNM
+678 
-686 TGATTS
+686 
-692 AAGTAGLVPTP
+692 
-703 TAGKPTRY
+703 TRY

-725 YNGSTTISVK
+725 YNGSTAISVK

-741 EYNIYLA
+741 EYNIYLV

-828 LPRGRVYGVKGE
+828 APRGRVYGVKGN
-840 AETDYREGQVNIT
+840 AETAYREGQVNIT
-853 AANVGALALTGGTV
+853 AANVGALPITGGTV
-867 SGSTT
+867 SGATT
-872 FSNNVTING
+872 FSDTVTLSTAG
-881 ELNYDGGFY
+881 SMTYDDGFYDG

>member
-136 AEPTPASIGAAN
+136 SEPTP
-148 KIHTHP
+148 
-154 TRDVFKNA
+154 
-162 TDNWAGSVSAIDVP
+162 
-176 KINSIRSPKSAFLP
+176 
-190 ANCITVEYSSNGG
+190 
-203 STWSD
+203 
-208 YGLTDVQKQDLFAL
+208 
-222 STSSNIKLS
+222 TS
-231 KSSPVSTNDCVRITI
+231 
-246 EPLDRYVSFDQLYVW
+246 
-261 FSTGSHTCALDL
+261 
-273 ERSTI
+273 
-278 GAKDTF
+278 
-284 SFIRK
+284 
-289 DVPLGGWSGPNV
+289 
-301 INFPYGT
+301 
-308 FGGGT
+308 
-313 SQTNNAYKY
+313 
-322 RITFKTIKLGSSTQ
+322 
-336 SPTISDIRFYG
+336 
-347 ENAWIIP
+347 
-354 NDMVKNDYP
+354 
-363 FSWDRDMNVNFPK
+363 
-376 QLKEQGKRVYSENN
+376 
-390 KPTPDA
+390 
-396 IGAEPAFTKNTAF
+396 IGAEPAFAKNTAF
-409 NKNFGTTAGTVCQGN
+409 NKNFGSAAGTVCQGN

-454 GVIGTAPT
+454 GVIGTVPT

-502 STVLGLVKVGYTES
+502 STALGLVKVGYTES

-536 TDTTYSV
+536 TDTNTTYSQATSSTLGLIKIGYTESGKSYPVELNTSGQAFVNVPWTDTTYSV
-543 ATVSED
+543 ATTSAN
-549 GLMPK
+549 GLM
-554 IPSSSAQ
+554 SSADKKKLDGIANNANN
-561 YLNGMGQWS
+561 YSLPLSTASVRGGIKIGYAENGKNYPVELSNEQAYVNVPW
-570 TPPDT
+570 TDT
-575 KYTNFVGS
+575 TYSVFVKS
-583 GSEAKSGLVPSP
+583 GTGAKSGLVPTP
-595 GTTAGTTKYL
+595 PNTAGTTKFL
-605 REDGTWSVPPDTTY
+605 REDAVWATLPTANNPSITISQNGTIKGKFTLNQADSETIALTDTTY
-619 IAGRAIEISQGAI
+619 SE
-632 SVTSSGVSSGAY
+632 
-644 GLTDST
+644 
-650 SVNIGTS
+650 
-657 FTVPGFVVDQCGR
+657 F
-670 LTQAYSRT
+670 
-678 VTVNAPNM
+678 
-686 TGATTS
+686 TGATTTV
-692 AAGTAGLVPTP
+692 AGTNGLVPAP
-703 TAGKPTRY
+703 TSGQSTRY
-711 LCSTGEWSIPTGTI
+711 LCSDGTWSIPTGTI
-725 YNGSTTISVK
+725 YKGSTAISVK
-735 PSTTDG
+735 PSTVDG
-741 EYNIYLA
+741 EYNIYLV

-756 QSVGPSASGTINFGS
+756 QSVGPSASATINFGS

-814 GHPSYYLNANGTWS
+814 SHPSYYLNANGNWS
-828 LPRGRVYGVKGE
+828 LPRGRVYGVKGD

-853 AANVGALALTGGTV
+853 AANIGALSLSSGGTV
-867 SGSTT
+867 AGATT
-872 FSNNVTING
+872 FSSDVTISG

>member
-136 AEPTPASIGAAN
+136 S
-148 KIHTHP
+148 
-154 TRDVFKNA
+154 
-162 TDNWAGSVSAIDVP
+162 
-176 KINSIRSPKSAFLP
+176 
-190 ANCITVEYSSNGG
+190 
-203 STWSD
+203 
-208 YGLTDVQKQDLFAL
+208 
-222 STSSNIKLS
+222 
-231 KSSPVSTNDCVRITI
+231 
-246 EPLDRYVSFDQLYVW
+246 
-261 FSTGSHTCALDL
+261 
-273 ERSTI
+273 
-278 GAKDTF
+278 
-284 SFIRK
+284 
-289 DVPLGGWSGPNV
+289 
-301 INFPYGT
+301 
-308 FGGGT
+308 
-313 SQTNNAYKY
+313 
-322 RITFKTIKLGSSTQ
+322 
-336 SPTISDIRFYG
+336 
-347 ENAWIIP
+347 
-354 NDMVKNDYP
+354 
-363 FSWDRDMNVNFPK
+363 
-376 QLKEQGKRVYSENN
+376 
-390 KPTPDA
+390 KPTPTS
-396 IGAEPAFTKNTAF
+396 IGAEPAFAKNTAF
-409 NKNFGTTAGTVCQGN
+409 NKNFGSAAGTVCQGN

-536 TDTTYSV
+536 TDTNTTYSQATSSTLGLIKIGYTESGKNYPIELNTSGQAYVNVPWEDTTYSV
-543 ATVSED
+543 FTGATTTAA
-549 GLMPK
+549 G
-554 IPSSSAQ
+554 
-561 YLNGMGQWS
+561 
-570 TPPDT
+570 T
-575 KYTNFVGS
+575 
-583 GSEAKSGLVPSP
+583 SGLVPAP
-595 GTTAGTTKYL
+595 
-605 REDGTWSVPPDTTY
+605 
-619 IAGRAIEISQGAI
+619 
-632 SVTSSGVSSGAY
+632 TSGQS
-644 GLTDST
+644 
-650 SVNIGTS
+650 
-657 FTVPGFVVDQCGR
+657 
-670 LTQAYSRT
+670 
-678 VTVNAPNM
+678 
-686 TGATTS
+686 
-692 AAGTAGLVPTP
+692 
-703 TAGKPTRY
+703 TRY
-711 LCSTGEWSIPTGTI
+711 LGSTGEWSIPTGTI
-725 YNGSTTISVK
+725 YNGSTAISVK

-741 EYNIYLA
+741 EYNIYLV

-828 LPRGRVYGVKGE
+828 APRGRVYGVKGN
-840 AETDYREGQVNIT
+840 AETAYREGQVNLT
-853 AANVGALALTGGTV
+853 ASNVGALPITGGTV
-867 SGSTT
+867 SGATT
-872 FSNNVTING
+872 FSDTVTLSTAGSITYDDG
-881 ELNYDGGFY
+881 FYDG

>member
-136 AEPTPASIGAAN
+136 SEPTP
-148 KIHTHP
+148 
-154 TRDVFKNA
+154 
-162 TDNWAGSVSAIDVP
+162 
-176 KINSIRSPKSAFLP
+176 
-190 ANCITVEYSSNGG
+190 
-203 STWSD
+203 
-208 YGLTDVQKQDLFAL
+208 
-222 STSSNIKLS
+222 TS
-231 KSSPVSTNDCVRITI
+231 
-246 EPLDRYVSFDQLYVW
+246 
-261 FSTGSHTCALDL
+261 
-273 ERSTI
+273 
-278 GAKDTF
+278 
-284 SFIRK
+284 
-289 DVPLGGWSGPNV
+289 
-301 INFPYGT
+301 
-308 FGGGT
+308 
-313 SQTNNAYKY
+313 
-322 RITFKTIKLGSSTQ
+322 
-336 SPTISDIRFYG
+336 
-347 ENAWIIP
+347 
-354 NDMVKNDYP
+354 
-363 FSWDRDMNVNFPK
+363 
-376 QLKEQGKRVYSENN
+376 
-390 KPTPDA
+390 
-396 IGAEPAFTKNTAF
+396 IGAEPAFAKNTAF
-409 NKNFGTTAGTVCQGN
+409 NKNFGSAAGTVCQGN

-536 TDTTYSV
+536 TDTNTTYSQATSSTLGLIKIGYTESGKNYPIELNTSGQAYVNVPWEDTTYSV
-543 ATVSED
+543 FTGATTTAA
-549 GLMPK
+549 G
-554 IPSSSAQ
+554 
-561 YLNGMGQWS
+561 
-570 TPPDT
+570 T
-575 KYTNFVGS
+575 
-583 GSEAKSGLVPSP
+583 SGLVPAP
-595 GTTAGTTKYL
+595 
-605 REDGTWSVPPDTTY
+605 
-619 IAGRAIEISQGAI
+619 
-632 SVTSSGVSSGAY
+632 TSGQS
-644 GLTDST
+644 
-650 SVNIGTS
+650 
-657 FTVPGFVVDQCGR
+657 
-670 LTQAYSRT
+670 
-678 VTVNAPNM
+678 
-686 TGATTS
+686 
-692 AAGTAGLVPTP
+692 
-703 TAGKPTRY
+703 TRY

-725 YNGSTTISVK
+725 YNGSTAISVK

-741 EYNIYLA
+741 EYNIYLV

-828 LPRGRVYGVKGE
+828 APRGMVYGVKGN
-840 AETDYREGQVNIT
+840 AETAYRKGQVNIT
-853 AANVGALALTGGTV
+853 AANVGALPITGGTV
-867 SGSTT
+867 SGATT
-872 FSNNVTING
+872 FSDTVTLSTAGSITYDDG
-881 ELNYDGGFY
+881 FYDG

>member
-136 AEPTPASIGAAN
+136 SEPTP
-148 KIHTHP
+148 
-154 TRDVFKNA
+154 
-162 TDNWAGSVSAIDVP
+162 
-176 KINSIRSPKSAFLP
+176 
-190 ANCITVEYSSNGG
+190 
-203 STWSD
+203 
-208 YGLTDVQKQDLFAL
+208 
-222 STSSNIKLS
+222 TS
-231 KSSPVSTNDCVRITI
+231 
-246 EPLDRYVSFDQLYVW
+246 
-261 FSTGSHTCALDL
+261 
-273 ERSTI
+273 
-278 GAKDTF
+278 
-284 SFIRK
+284 
-289 DVPLGGWSGPNV
+289 
-301 INFPYGT
+301 
-308 FGGGT
+308 
-313 SQTNNAYKY
+313 
-322 RITFKTIKLGSSTQ
+322 
-336 SPTISDIRFYG
+336 
-347 ENAWIIP
+347 
-354 NDMVKNDYP
+354 
-363 FSWDRDMNVNFPK
+363 
-376 QLKEQGKRVYSENN
+376 
-390 KPTPDA
+390 

-409 NKNFGTTAGTVCQGN
+409 NKNFGSAAGTVCQGN

-502 STVLGLVKVGYTES
+502 STALGLVKVGYTES

-536 TDTTYSV
+536 TDTNTTYSQATSSTLGLIKIGYTESGKSYPVELNTSGQAFVNVPWTDTTYSV
-543 ATVSED
+543 ATTSAN
-549 GLMPK
+549 GLM
-554 IPSSSAQ
+554 SSADKKKLDGIANNANN
-561 YLNGMGQWS
+561 YSLPLSTASVRGGIKIGYAENGKNYPVELSNEQAYVNVPW
-570 TPPDT
+570 TDT
-575 KYTNFVGS
+575 TYSVFVKS
-583 GSEAKSGLVPSP
+583 GTGAKSGLVPTP
-595 GTTAGTTKYL
+595 PNTAGTTKFL
-605 REDGTWSVPPDTTY
+605 REDAVWVAPPTANNPSITISQNGTIKGQFTLNQANSETIALTDTTY
-619 IAGRAIEISQGAI
+619 SE
-632 SVTSSGVSSGAY
+632 
-644 GLTDST
+644 
-650 SVNIGTS
+650 
-657 FTVPGFVVDQCGR
+657 F
-670 LTQAYSRT
+670 
-678 VTVNAPNM
+678 
-686 TGATTS
+686 TGATTT
-692 AAGTAGLVPTP
+692 AAGTTGLVPAP
-703 TAGKPTRY
+703 TTGQSTRY
-711 LCSTGEWSIPTGTI
+711 LCSNGEWSVPQGSI
-725 YNGSTTISVK
+725 YNGSTAISVK

-741 EYNIYLA
+741 EYNIYLV

-828 LPRGRVYGVKGE
+828 APRGRVYGVKGN
-840 AETDYREGQVNIT
+840 AETAYREGQVNLT
-853 AANVGALALTGGTV
+853 ASNVGALPITGGTV
-867 SGSTT
+867 SGATT
-872 FSNNVTING
+872 FSDTVTLSTAGSITYDDG
-881 ELNYDGGFY
+881 FYDG

>member
-136 AEPTPASIGAAN
+136 SEPTP
-148 KIHTHP
+148 
-154 TRDVFKNA
+154 
-162 TDNWAGSVSAIDVP
+162 
-176 KINSIRSPKSAFLP
+176 
-190 ANCITVEYSSNGG
+190 
-203 STWSD
+203 
-208 YGLTDVQKQDLFAL
+208 
-222 STSSNIKLS
+222 TS
-231 KSSPVSTNDCVRITI
+231 
-246 EPLDRYVSFDQLYVW
+246 
-261 FSTGSHTCALDL
+261 
-273 ERSTI
+273 
-278 GAKDTF
+278 
-284 SFIRK
+284 
-289 DVPLGGWSGPNV
+289 
-301 INFPYGT
+301 
-308 FGGGT
+308 
-313 SQTNNAYKY
+313 
-322 RITFKTIKLGSSTQ
+322 
-336 SPTISDIRFYG
+336 
-347 ENAWIIP
+347 
-354 NDMVKNDYP
+354 
-363 FSWDRDMNVNFPK
+363 
-376 QLKEQGKRVYSENN
+376 
-390 KPTPDA
+390 
-396 IGAEPAFTKNTAF
+396 IGAEPAFAKNTAF
-409 NKNFGTTAGTVCQGN
+409 NKNFGSAAGTVCQGN

-502 STVLGLVKVGYTES
+502 STALGLVKVGYTES

-536 TDTTYSV
+536 TDTNTTYSQATSSTLGLIKIGYTESGKNYPIELNTSGQAYVNVPWEDTTYSV
-543 ATVSED
+543 FTGATTTAA
-549 GLMPK
+549 G
-554 IPSSSAQ
+554 
-561 YLNGMGQWS
+561 
-570 TPPDT
+570 T
-575 KYTNFVGS
+575 
-583 GSEAKSGLVPSP
+583 SGLVPAP
-595 GTTAGTTKYL
+595 
-605 REDGTWSVPPDTTY
+605 
-619 IAGRAIEISQGAI
+619 
-632 SVTSSGVSSGAY
+632 TSGQS
-644 GLTDST
+644 
-650 SVNIGTS
+650 
-657 FTVPGFVVDQCGR
+657 
-670 LTQAYSRT
+670 
-678 VTVNAPNM
+678 
-686 TGATTS
+686 
-692 AAGTAGLVPTP
+692 
-703 TAGKPTRY
+703 TRY
-711 LCSTGEWSIPTGTI
+711 LCSDGEWSIPTGSV
-725 YNGSTTISVK
+725 YKGSTAISVK

-741 EYNIYLA
+741 EYNIYLV

-828 LPRGRVYGVKGE
+828 APRGRVYGVKGN
-840 AETDYREGQVNIT
+840 AETAYREGQVNIT
-853 AANVGALALTGGTV
+853 AANVGALPITGGTV
-867 SGSTT
+867 SGATT
-872 FSNNVTING
+872 FSDTVTLSTAGSITYDDG
-881 ELNYDGGFY
+881 FYDG

>member
-1 MANITLDARQ
+1 M
-11 QQKHDTSTNFNNANK
+11 
-26 LYLEGEFLVETDTG
+26 VETDTG

-136 AEPTPASIGAAN
+136 SEPTP
-148 KIHTHP
+148 
-154 TRDVFKNA
+154 
-162 TDNWAGSVSAIDVP
+162 
-176 KINSIRSPKSAFLP
+176 
-190 ANCITVEYSSNGG
+190 
-203 STWSD
+203 
-208 YGLTDVQKQDLFAL
+208 
-222 STSSNIKLS
+222 TS
-231 KSSPVSTNDCVRITI
+231 
-246 EPLDRYVSFDQLYVW
+246 
-261 FSTGSHTCALDL
+261 
-273 ERSTI
+273 
-278 GAKDTF
+278 
-284 SFIRK
+284 
-289 DVPLGGWSGPNV
+289 
-301 INFPYGT
+301 
-308 FGGGT
+308 
-313 SQTNNAYKY
+313 
-322 RITFKTIKLGSSTQ
+322 
-336 SPTISDIRFYG
+336 
-347 ENAWIIP
+347 
-354 NDMVKNDYP
+354 
-363 FSWDRDMNVNFPK
+363 
-376 QLKEQGKRVYSENN
+376 
-390 KPTPDA
+390 
-396 IGAEPAFTKNTAF
+396 IGAEPAFAKNTAF
-409 NKNFGTTAGTVCQGN
+409 NKNFGSAAGTVCQGN

-536 TDTTYSV
+536 TDTNTTYSQATSSTLGLIKIGYTESGKNYPIELNTSGQAYVNVPWEDTTYSV
-543 ATVSED
+543 FTGATTTAA
-549 GLMPK
+549 G
-554 IPSSSAQ
+554 
-561 YLNGMGQWS
+561 
-570 TPPDT
+570 T
-575 KYTNFVGS
+575 
-583 GSEAKSGLVPSP
+583 SGLVPAP
-595 GTTAGTTKYL
+595 
-605 REDGTWSVPPDTTY
+605 
-619 IAGRAIEISQGAI
+619 
-632 SVTSSGVSSGAY
+632 TSGQS
-644 GLTDST
+644 
-650 SVNIGTS
+650 
-657 FTVPGFVVDQCGR
+657 
-670 LTQAYSRT
+670 
-678 VTVNAPNM
+678 
-686 TGATTS
+686 
-692 AAGTAGLVPTP
+692 
-703 TAGKPTRY
+703 TRY

-725 YNGSTTISVK
+725 YNGSTAISVK

-741 EYNIYLA
+741 EYNIYLV

-828 LPRGRVYGVKGE
+828 APRGRVYGVKGN
-840 AETDYREGQVNIT
+840 AETAYREGQVNIT
-853 AANVGALALTGGTV
+853 AANVGALPITGGTV
-867 SGSTT
+867 SGATT
-872 FSNNVTING
+872 FSDTVTLSTAGSITYDDG
-881 ELNYDGGFY
+881 FYDG

>member
-107 FGDSIDVPYISVNSR
+107 FGDSIDVPYISVNSM

-136 AEPTPASIGAAN
+136 SEPTP
-148 KIHTHP
+148 
-154 TRDVFKNA
+154 
-162 TDNWAGSVSAIDVP
+162 
-176 KINSIRSPKSAFLP
+176 
-190 ANCITVEYSSNGG
+190 
-203 STWSD
+203 
-208 YGLTDVQKQDLFAL
+208 
-222 STSSNIKLS
+222 TS
-231 KSSPVSTNDCVRITI
+231 
-246 EPLDRYVSFDQLYVW
+246 
-261 FSTGSHTCALDL
+261 
-273 ERSTI
+273 
-278 GAKDTF
+278 
-284 SFIRK
+284 
-289 DVPLGGWSGPNV
+289 
-301 INFPYGT
+301 
-308 FGGGT
+308 
-313 SQTNNAYKY
+313 
-322 RITFKTIKLGSSTQ
+322 
-336 SPTISDIRFYG
+336 
-347 ENAWIIP
+347 
-354 NDMVKNDYP
+354 
-363 FSWDRDMNVNFPK
+363 
-376 QLKEQGKRVYSENN
+376 
-390 KPTPDA
+390 
-396 IGAEPAFTKNTAF
+396 IGAEPAFAKNTAF
-409 NKNFGTTAGTVCQGN
+409 NKNFGSAAGTVCQGN

-476 KSTGFTIASSVP
+476 KSTGFTIASSIP

-502 STVLGLVKVGYTES
+502 STALGLVKVGYTES
-516 GKNYPVELDA
+516 GRNYPVELDA

-536 TDTTYSV
+536 TDTNTTYSQATSSTLGLIKIGYTESGKNYPIELNTSGQAYVNVPWEDTTYSV
-543 ATVSED
+543 FTGATTTAA
-549 GLMPK
+549 G
-554 IPSSSAQ
+554 
-561 YLNGMGQWS
+561 
-570 TPPDT
+570 T
-575 KYTNFVGS
+575 
-583 GSEAKSGLVPSP
+583 SGLVPAP
-595 GTTAGTTKYL
+595 
-605 REDGTWSVPPDTTY
+605 
-619 IAGRAIEISQGAI
+619 
-632 SVTSSGVSSGAY
+632 TSGQS
-644 GLTDST
+644 
-650 SVNIGTS
+650 
-657 FTVPGFVVDQCGR
+657 
-670 LTQAYSRT
+670 
-678 VTVNAPNM
+678 
-686 TGATTS
+686 
-692 AAGTAGLVPTP
+692 
-703 TAGKPTRY
+703 TRY

-725 YNGSTTISVK
+725 YNGSTAISVK

-741 EYNIYLA
+741 EYNIYLV

-828 LPRGRVYGVKGE
+828 APRGRVYGVKGN
-840 AETDYREGQVNIT
+840 AETAYREGQVNIT
-853 AANVGALALTGGTV
+853 AANVGALPITGGTV
-867 SGSTT
+867 SGATT
-872 FSNNVTING
+872 FSDTVTLSTAGSITYDDG
-881 ELNYDGGFY
+881 FYDG

>member
-136 AEPTPASIGAAN
+136 SEPTP
-148 KIHTHP
+148 
-154 TRDVFKNA
+154 
-162 TDNWAGSVSAIDVP
+162 
-176 KINSIRSPKSAFLP
+176 
-190 ANCITVEYSSNGG
+190 
-203 STWSD
+203 
-208 YGLTDVQKQDLFAL
+208 
-222 STSSNIKLS
+222 TS
-231 KSSPVSTNDCVRITI
+231 
-246 EPLDRYVSFDQLYVW
+246 
-261 FSTGSHTCALDL
+261 
-273 ERSTI
+273 
-278 GAKDTF
+278 
-284 SFIRK
+284 
-289 DVPLGGWSGPNV
+289 
-301 INFPYGT
+301 
-308 FGGGT
+308 
-313 SQTNNAYKY
+313 
-322 RITFKTIKLGSSTQ
+322 
-336 SPTISDIRFYG
+336 
-347 ENAWIIP
+347 
-354 NDMVKNDYP
+354 
-363 FSWDRDMNVNFPK
+363 
-376 QLKEQGKRVYSENN
+376 
-390 KPTPDA
+390 
-396 IGAEPAFTKNTAF
+396 IGAEPAFAKNTAF
-409 NKNFGTTAGTVCQGN
+409 NKNFGSAAGTVCQGN

-454 GVIGTAPT
+454 GVIGTVPT

-502 STVLGLVKVGYTES
+502 STALGLVKVGYTES
-516 GKNYPVELDA
+516 GRNYPVELDA

-536 TDTTYSV
+536 TDTNTTYSQATSSTLGLIKIGYTESGKNYPIELNTSGQAYVNVPWEDTTYSV
-543 ATVSED
+543 FTGATTTAA
-549 GLMPK
+549 G
-554 IPSSSAQ
+554 
-561 YLNGMGQWS
+561 
-570 TPPDT
+570 T
-575 KYTNFVGS
+575 
-583 GSEAKSGLVPSP
+583 SGLVPAP
-595 GTTAGTTKYL
+595 
-605 REDGTWSVPPDTTY
+605 
-619 IAGRAIEISQGAI
+619 
-632 SVTSSGVSSGAY
+632 TSGQS
-644 GLTDST
+644 
-650 SVNIGTS
+650 
-657 FTVPGFVVDQCGR
+657 
-670 LTQAYSRT
+670 
-678 VTVNAPNM
+678 
-686 TGATTS
+686 
-692 AAGTAGLVPTP
+692 
-703 TAGKPTRY
+703 TRY

-725 YNGSTTISVK
+725 YNGSTAISVK

-741 EYNIYLA
+741 EYNIYLV

-814 GHPSYYLNANGTWS
+814 SHPSYYLNANGTWS
-828 LPRGRVYGVKGE
+828 APRGKVYGVKGN
-840 AETDYREGQVNIT
+840 AETAYREGQVNIT
-853 AANVGALALTGGTV
+853 AANVGALPITGGTV
-867 SGSTT
+867 SGATIFSDTVT
-872 FSNNVTING
+872 FSTAGSIT
-881 ELNYDGGFY
+881 YDDGFY

>member
-136 AEPTPASIGAAN
+136 SEPTP
-148 KIHTHP
+148 
-154 TRDVFKNA
+154 
-162 TDNWAGSVSAIDVP
+162 
-176 KINSIRSPKSAFLP
+176 
-190 ANCITVEYSSNGG
+190 
-203 STWSD
+203 
-208 YGLTDVQKQDLFAL
+208 
-222 STSSNIKLS
+222 TS
-231 KSSPVSTNDCVRITI
+231 
-246 EPLDRYVSFDQLYVW
+246 
-261 FSTGSHTCALDL
+261 
-273 ERSTI
+273 
-278 GAKDTF
+278 
-284 SFIRK
+284 
-289 DVPLGGWSGPNV
+289 
-301 INFPYGT
+301 
-308 FGGGT
+308 
-313 SQTNNAYKY
+313 
-322 RITFKTIKLGSSTQ
+322 
-336 SPTISDIRFYG
+336 
-347 ENAWIIP
+347 
-354 NDMVKNDYP
+354 
-363 FSWDRDMNVNFPK
+363 
-376 QLKEQGKRVYSENN
+376 
-390 KPTPDA
+390 
-396 IGAEPAFTKNTAF
+396 IGAEPAFAKNTAF
-409 NKNFGTTAGTVCQGN
+409 NKNFGSAAGTVCQGN

-502 STVLGLVKVGYTES
+502 STALGLVKVGYTES
-516 GKNYPVELDA
+516 GRNYPVELDA

-536 TDTTYSV
+536 TDTNTTYSQATSSTLGLIKIGYTEGGKNYPIELNTSGQAYVNVPWEDTTYSV
-543 ATVSED
+543 FTGATTTAA
-549 GLMPK
+549 G
-554 IPSSSAQ
+554 
-561 YLNGMGQWS
+561 
-570 TPPDT
+570 T
-575 KYTNFVGS
+575 
-583 GSEAKSGLVPSP
+583 SGLVPAP
-595 GTTAGTTKYL
+595 
-605 REDGTWSVPPDTTY
+605 
-619 IAGRAIEISQGAI
+619 
-632 SVTSSGVSSGAY
+632 TSGQS
-644 GLTDST
+644 
-650 SVNIGTS
+650 
-657 FTVPGFVVDQCGR
+657 
-670 LTQAYSRT
+670 
-678 VTVNAPNM
+678 
-686 TGATTS
+686 
-692 AAGTAGLVPTP
+692 
-703 TAGKPTRY
+703 TRY
-711 LCSTGEWSIPTGTI
+711 LCSDGEWSIPTGSI
-725 YNGSTTISVK
+725 YKGSTAISVK

-741 EYNIYLA
+741 EYNIYLV

-814 GHPSYYLNANGTWS
+814 AHPSYYLNANGSWS
-828 LPRGRVYGVKGE
+828 LPGGRVYGVKGN
-840 AETDYREGQVNIT
+840 AETAYREGQVNLT
-853 AANVGALALTGGTV
+853 AANIGALPITGGTV
-867 SGSTT
+867 SGATT
-872 FSNNVTING
+872 FSDTVTLSTAGSITYDDG
-881 ELNYDGGFY
+881 FYDG

>member
-11 QQKHDTSTNFNNANK
+11 QQKHDTSTSFNNANK

-136 AEPTPASIGAAN
+136 S
-148 KIHTHP
+148 
-154 TRDVFKNA
+154 
-162 TDNWAGSVSAIDVP
+162 
-176 KINSIRSPKSAFLP
+176 
-190 ANCITVEYSSNGG
+190 
-203 STWSD
+203 
-208 YGLTDVQKQDLFAL
+208 
-222 STSSNIKLS
+222 
-231 KSSPVSTNDCVRITI
+231 
-246 EPLDRYVSFDQLYVW
+246 
-261 FSTGSHTCALDL
+261 
-273 ERSTI
+273 
-278 GAKDTF
+278 
-284 SFIRK
+284 
-289 DVPLGGWSGPNV
+289 
-301 INFPYGT
+301 
-308 FGGGT
+308 
-313 SQTNNAYKY
+313 
-322 RITFKTIKLGSSTQ
+322 
-336 SPTISDIRFYG
+336 
-347 ENAWIIP
+347 
-354 NDMVKNDYP
+354 
-363 FSWDRDMNVNFPK
+363 
-376 QLKEQGKRVYSENN
+376 
-390 KPTPDA
+390 KPTPTS
-396 IGAEPAFTKNTAF
+396 IGAEPAFAKNTAF
-409 NKNFGTTAGTVCQGN
+409 NKNFGSAAGTVCQGN

-536 TDTTYSV
+536 TDTNTTYSQATSSTLGLIKIGYTESGKNYPIELNTSGQAYVNVPWEDTTYSV
-543 ATVSED
+543 FTGATTTAA
-549 GLMPK
+549 G
-554 IPSSSAQ
+554 
-561 YLNGMGQWS
+561 
-570 TPPDT
+570 T
-575 KYTNFVGS
+575 
-583 GSEAKSGLVPSP
+583 SGLVPAP
-595 GTTAGTTKYL
+595 
-605 REDGTWSVPPDTTY
+605 
-619 IAGRAIEISQGAI
+619 
-632 SVTSSGVSSGAY
+632 TSGQS
-644 GLTDST
+644 
-650 SVNIGTS
+650 
-657 FTVPGFVVDQCGR
+657 
-670 LTQAYSRT
+670 
-678 VTVNAPNM
+678 
-686 TGATTS
+686 
-692 AAGTAGLVPTP
+692 
-703 TAGKPTRY
+703 TRY
-711 LCSTGEWSIPTGTI
+711 LGSTGEWSIPTGTI
-725 YNGSTTISVK
+725 YNGSTAISVK

-741 EYNIYLA
+741 EYNIYLV

-828 LPRGRVYGVKGE
+828 APRGRVYGVKGN
-840 AETDYREGQVNIT
+840 AETAYREGQVNLT
-853 AANVGALALTGGTV
+853 ASNVGALPITGGTV
-867 SGSTT
+867 SGATT
-872 FSNNVTING
+872 FSDTVTLSTAGSITYDDG
-881 ELNYDGGFY
+881 FYDG

>member
-1 MANITLDARQ
+1 MANITLNARQ

-74 AGTGLSLNGTSFSI
+74 AGAGLSLNGTSFSI

-102 DSSVG
+102 DSSAE

-122 GQITSADSRSITLP
+122 GQIISADSRNITLP

-148 KIHTHP
+148 KIHTHS
-154 TRDVFKNA
+154 TREVIQNA
-162 TDNWAGSVSAIDVP
+162 TDNWEGTVSAIDGP

-261 FSTGSHTCALDL
+261 FSIDSHTCTLDL

-308 FGGGT
+308 FGGNT
-313 SQTNNAYKY
+313 TQTNNAYKY
-322 RITFKTIKLGSSTQ
+322 RITFKTTGLGSSTTQ

-347 ENAWIIP
+347 DNAWSIP

-409 NKNFGTTAGTVCQGN
+409 NKNFGTAAGTVCQGN

-439 WAKEPNKPTYTPTEV
+439 WAKAATKPTYTPTEV
-454 GVIGTAPT
+454 GVIGAAPT
-462 SGQVAVFDGTTGKI
+462 SGQVAIFDGTTGKI
-476 KSTGFTIASSVP
+476 KSTGFTIATSVP
-488 SGAKFTDTTYSAAT
+488 ANAEFTDTTYSKAT
-502 STVLGLVKVGYTES
+502 DSSLGLVQVGYTTS
-516 GKNYPVELDA
+516 GKNYAVSLDTDGNA
-526 DDKMFVNVPW
+526 YVNVPW
-536 TDTTYSV
+536 ENTTY
-543 ATVSED
+543 TNGD
-549 GLMPK
+549 GLSLSDGTFSIEDTGVTADLYGPGGDSSPLFGSTFMVPYLAVNSKGQILTATNRRIK
-554 IPSSSAQ
+554 IPS
-561 YLNGMGQWS
+561 N
-570 TPPDT
+570 T
-575 KYTNFVGS
+575 FVGASTAS
-583 GSEAKSGLVPSP
+583 GGTSGLVP
-595 GTTAGTTKYL
+595 
-605 REDGTWSVPPDTTY
+605 
-619 IAGRAIEISQGAI
+619 
-632 SVTSSGVSSGAY
+632 
-644 GLTDST
+644 
-650 SVNIGTS
+650 
-657 FTVPGFVVDQCGR
+657 
-670 LTQAYSRT
+670 
-678 VTVNAPNM
+678 APN
-686 TGATTS
+686 
-692 AAGTAGLVPTP
+692 AGQS
-703 TAGKPTRY
+703 TRY
-711 LCSTGEWSIPTGTI
+711 LCSNGEWSVPQGSI
-725 YNGSTTISVK
+725 YNGSTAISVK
-735 PSTTDG
+735 PSTVDG
-741 EYNIYLA
+741 EYDINLV

-756 QSVGPSASGTINFGS
+756 QSVGPSVSAKIDFGTS
-771 AFNVPYITIDQYGR
+771 FNVPYIKIDQYGR
-785 ITALANRSMILSG
+785 ITELSNKSMLLSG
-798 ALASSSAPGLC
+798 SLASSSAPGLC

-814 GHPSYYLNANGTWS
+814 SHPSYYLNANGGWS
-828 LPRGRVYGVKGE
+828 APQGKVYGVKGN
-840 AETDYREGQVNIT
+840 AESYYRVGEVNLT
-853 AANVGALALTGGTV
+853 AANIGALSLSSGGTV
-867 SGSTT
+867 SGLTT
-872 FSNNVTING
+872 FESRVTITQAG
-881 ELNYDGGFY
+881 FLTYDDGFY

>member
-136 AEPTPASIGAAN
+136 SEPTP
-148 KIHTHP
+148 
-154 TRDVFKNA
+154 
-162 TDNWAGSVSAIDVP
+162 
-176 KINSIRSPKSAFLP
+176 
-190 ANCITVEYSSNGG
+190 
-203 STWSD
+203 
-208 YGLTDVQKQDLFAL
+208 
-222 STSSNIKLS
+222 TS
-231 KSSPVSTNDCVRITI
+231 
-246 EPLDRYVSFDQLYVW
+246 
-261 FSTGSHTCALDL
+261 
-273 ERSTI
+273 
-278 GAKDTF
+278 
-284 SFIRK
+284 
-289 DVPLGGWSGPNV
+289 
-301 INFPYGT
+301 
-308 FGGGT
+308 
-313 SQTNNAYKY
+313 
-322 RITFKTIKLGSSTQ
+322 
-336 SPTISDIRFYG
+336 
-347 ENAWIIP
+347 
-354 NDMVKNDYP
+354 
-363 FSWDRDMNVNFPK
+363 
-376 QLKEQGKRVYSENN
+376 
-390 KPTPDA
+390 
-396 IGAEPAFTKNTAF
+396 IGAEPAFAKNTAF
-409 NKNFGTTAGTVCQGN
+409 NKNFGSSAGTVCQGN

-536 TDTTYSV
+536 TDTNTTYSQATSSTLGLIKIGYTESGKNYPIELNTSGQAYVNVPWEDTTYSV
-543 ATVSED
+543 FTGATTTAA
-549 GLMPK
+549 G
-554 IPSSSAQ
+554 
-561 YLNGMGQWS
+561 
-570 TPPDT
+570 T
-575 KYTNFVGS
+575 
-583 GSEAKSGLVPSP
+583 SGLVPAP
-595 GTTAGTTKYL
+595 
-605 REDGTWSVPPDTTY
+605 
-619 IAGRAIEISQGAI
+619 
-632 SVTSSGVSSGAY
+632 TSGQS
-644 GLTDST
+644 
-650 SVNIGTS
+650 
-657 FTVPGFVVDQCGR
+657 
-670 LTQAYSRT
+670 
-678 VTVNAPNM
+678 
-686 TGATTS
+686 
-692 AAGTAGLVPTP
+692 
-703 TAGKPTRY
+703 TRY
-711 LCSTGEWSIPTGTI
+711 LCSDGEWSIPTGSV
-725 YNGSTTISVK
+725 YKGSTAISVK

-741 EYNIYLA
+741 EYNIYLV

-828 LPRGRVYGVKGE
+828 APRGRVYGVKGN
-840 AETDYREGQVNIT
+840 AETAYREGQVNIT
-853 AANVGALALTGGTV
+853 AANVGALPITGGTV
-867 SGSTT
+867 SGATT
-872 FSNNVTING
+872 FSDTVTLSTAGSITYDDG
-881 ELNYDGGFY
+881 FYDG

>member
-136 AEPTPASIGAAN
+136 SEPTP
-148 KIHTHP
+148 
-154 TRDVFKNA
+154 
-162 TDNWAGSVSAIDVP
+162 
-176 KINSIRSPKSAFLP
+176 
-190 ANCITVEYSSNGG
+190 
-203 STWSD
+203 
-208 YGLTDVQKQDLFAL
+208 
-222 STSSNIKLS
+222 TS
-231 KSSPVSTNDCVRITI
+231 
-246 EPLDRYVSFDQLYVW
+246 
-261 FSTGSHTCALDL
+261 
-273 ERSTI
+273 
-278 GAKDTF
+278 
-284 SFIRK
+284 
-289 DVPLGGWSGPNV
+289 
-301 INFPYGT
+301 
-308 FGGGT
+308 
-313 SQTNNAYKY
+313 
-322 RITFKTIKLGSSTQ
+322 
-336 SPTISDIRFYG
+336 
-347 ENAWIIP
+347 
-354 NDMVKNDYP
+354 
-363 FSWDRDMNVNFPK
+363 
-376 QLKEQGKRVYSENN
+376 
-390 KPTPDA
+390 
-396 IGAEPAFTKNTAF
+396 IGAEPAFAKNTAF
-409 NKNFGTTAGTVCQGN
+409 NKNFGSAAGTVCQGN

-536 TDTTYSV
+536 TDTNTTYSQATSSTLGLIKIGYTESGKNYPIELNTSGQAYVNVPWEDTTYSV
-543 ATVSED
+543 FTGATTTAA
-549 GLMPK
+549 G
-554 IPSSSAQ
+554 
-561 YLNGMGQWS
+561 
-570 TPPDT
+570 T
-575 KYTNFVGS
+575 
-583 GSEAKSGLVPSP
+583 SGLVPAP
-595 GTTAGTTKYL
+595 
-605 REDGTWSVPPDTTY
+605 
-619 IAGRAIEISQGAI
+619 
-632 SVTSSGVSSGAY
+632 TSGQS
-644 GLTDST
+644 
-650 SVNIGTS
+650 
-657 FTVPGFVVDQCGR
+657 
-670 LTQAYSRT
+670 
-678 VTVNAPNM
+678 
-686 TGATTS
+686 
-692 AAGTAGLVPTP
+692 
-703 TAGKPTRY
+703 TRY

-725 YNGSTTISVK
+725 YNGSTAISVK

-741 EYNIYLA
+741 EYNIYLV

-828 LPRGRVYGVKGE
+828 APRGRVYGVKGN
-840 AETDYREGQVNIT
+840 AETAYREGQVNLT
-853 AANVGALALTGGTV
+853 ASNVGALPITGGTV
-867 SGSTT
+867 SGATT
-872 FSNNVTING
+872 FSDTVTLSTAGSITYDDG
-881 ELNYDGGFY
+881 FYDG

>member
-136 AEPTPASIGAAN
+136 SEPTP
-148 KIHTHP
+148 
-154 TRDVFKNA
+154 
-162 TDNWAGSVSAIDVP
+162 
-176 KINSIRSPKSAFLP
+176 
-190 ANCITVEYSSNGG
+190 
-203 STWSD
+203 
-208 YGLTDVQKQDLFAL
+208 
-222 STSSNIKLS
+222 TS
-231 KSSPVSTNDCVRITI
+231 
-246 EPLDRYVSFDQLYVW
+246 
-261 FSTGSHTCALDL
+261 
-273 ERSTI
+273 
-278 GAKDTF
+278 
-284 SFIRK
+284 
-289 DVPLGGWSGPNV
+289 
-301 INFPYGT
+301 
-308 FGGGT
+308 
-313 SQTNNAYKY
+313 
-322 RITFKTIKLGSSTQ
+322 
-336 SPTISDIRFYG
+336 
-347 ENAWIIP
+347 
-354 NDMVKNDYP
+354 
-363 FSWDRDMNVNFPK
+363 
-376 QLKEQGKRVYSENN
+376 
-390 KPTPDA
+390 
-396 IGAEPAFTKNTAF
+396 IGAEPAFAKNTAF
-409 NKNFGTTAGTVCQGN
+409 NKNFGSAAGTVCQGN

-502 STVLGLVKVGYTES
+502 STALGLVKVGYTES
-516 GKNYPVELDA
+516 GRNYPVELDA

-536 TDTTYSV
+536 TDTNTTYSQATSSTLGLIKIGYTESGKNYPIELNTSGQAYVNVPWEDTTYSV
-543 ATVSED
+543 FTGATTTAA
-549 GLMPK
+549 G
-554 IPSSSAQ
+554 
-561 YLNGMGQWS
+561 
-570 TPPDT
+570 T
-575 KYTNFVGS
+575 
-583 GSEAKSGLVPSP
+583 SGLVPAP
-595 GTTAGTTKYL
+595 
-605 REDGTWSVPPDTTY
+605 
-619 IAGRAIEISQGAI
+619 
-632 SVTSSGVSSGAY
+632 TSGQS
-644 GLTDST
+644 
-650 SVNIGTS
+650 
-657 FTVPGFVVDQCGR
+657 
-670 LTQAYSRT
+670 
-678 VTVNAPNM
+678 
-686 TGATTS
+686 
-692 AAGTAGLVPTP
+692 
-703 TAGKPTRY
+703 TRY
-711 LCSTGEWSIPTGTI
+711 LCSDGEWSIPTGSI
-725 YNGSTTISVK
+725 YKGSTAISVK

-741 EYNIYLA
+741 EYNIYLV

-828 LPRGRVYGVKGE
+828 APRGRVYGVKGN
-840 AETDYREGQVNIT
+840 AETAYREGQVNIT
-853 AANVGALALTGGTV
+853 AANVGALPITGGTV
-867 SGSTT
+867 SGATT
-872 FSNNVTING
+872 FSDTVTLSTAGSITYDDG
-881 ELNYDGGFY
+881 FYDG

>member
-1 MANITLDARQ
+1 MANITLDAIQ

-136 AEPTPASIGAAN
+136 SEPTP
-148 KIHTHP
+148 
-154 TRDVFKNA
+154 
-162 TDNWAGSVSAIDVP
+162 
-176 KINSIRSPKSAFLP
+176 
-190 ANCITVEYSSNGG
+190 
-203 STWSD
+203 
-208 YGLTDVQKQDLFAL
+208 
-222 STSSNIKLS
+222 TS
-231 KSSPVSTNDCVRITI
+231 
-246 EPLDRYVSFDQLYVW
+246 
-261 FSTGSHTCALDL
+261 
-273 ERSTI
+273 
-278 GAKDTF
+278 
-284 SFIRK
+284 
-289 DVPLGGWSGPNV
+289 
-301 INFPYGT
+301 
-308 FGGGT
+308 
-313 SQTNNAYKY
+313 
-322 RITFKTIKLGSSTQ
+322 
-336 SPTISDIRFYG
+336 
-347 ENAWIIP
+347 
-354 NDMVKNDYP
+354 
-363 FSWDRDMNVNFPK
+363 
-376 QLKEQGKRVYSENN
+376 
-390 KPTPDA
+390 

-409 NKNFGTTAGTVCQGN
+409 NKNFGTAAGTVCQGD

-454 GVIGTAPT
+454 GVIGTVPT

-502 STVLGLVKVGYTES
+502 STALGLVKVGYTES
-516 GKNYPVELDA
+516 GRNYPVELDA

-536 TDTTYSV
+536 TDTNTTYSQATSSTLGLIKIGYTESGKNYPIELNTSGQAYVNVPWEDTTYSV
-543 ATVSED
+543 FTGATTTAA
-549 GLMPK
+549 G
-554 IPSSSAQ
+554 
-561 YLNGMGQWS
+561 
-570 TPPDT
+570 T
-575 KYTNFVGS
+575 
-583 GSEAKSGLVPSP
+583 SGLVPAP
-595 GTTAGTTKYL
+595 
-605 REDGTWSVPPDTTY
+605 
-619 IAGRAIEISQGAI
+619 
-632 SVTSSGVSSGAY
+632 TSGQS
-644 GLTDST
+644 
-650 SVNIGTS
+650 
-657 FTVPGFVVDQCGR
+657 
-670 LTQAYSRT
+670 
-678 VTVNAPNM
+678 
-686 TGATTS
+686 
-692 AAGTAGLVPTP
+692 
-703 TAGKPTRY
+703 TRY

-725 YNGSTTISVK
+725 YNGSTAISVK

-741 EYNIYLA
+741 EYNIYLV

-828 LPRGRVYGVKGE
+828 APRGRVYGVKGN
-840 AETDYREGQVNIT
+840 AETAYREGQVNLT
-853 AANVGALALTGGTV
+853 AANIGALSLSSGGTV
-867 SGSTT
+867 SGLTT
-872 FSNNVTING
+872 FESRVTITQAG
-881 ELNYDGGFY
+881 FLTYDDGFY